1 MFGVLDIT
9 YIIYKSQNV
18 LGDWKPYILEIDVL
32 CWLALIQ
39 PVSFFCYI
47 VQHVLKLAMEQV

>member
-1 MFGVLDIT
+1 MFGVLDIN

-32 CWLALIQ
+32 CWLALIH
-39 PVSFFCYI
+39 PVSFFLLYSTAYI
-47 VQHVLKLAMEQV
+47 